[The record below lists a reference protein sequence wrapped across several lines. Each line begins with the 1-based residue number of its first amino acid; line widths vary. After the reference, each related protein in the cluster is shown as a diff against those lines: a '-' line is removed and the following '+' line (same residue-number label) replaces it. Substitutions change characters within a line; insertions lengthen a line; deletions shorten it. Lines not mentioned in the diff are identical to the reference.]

1 MTDECGRPERECVPG
16 VLASYLGPA
25 AIKEIKRLTDQH
37 DRARS
42 RLAHY
47 ASALTKVWELLDD
60 VCHSE
65 ESEDDGLLIRKLPEN
80 VYSEAVVMR
89 RSIGLLLQGEP
100 WDGDNDPI
108 QELLTMRRELGKDD
122 GAAR

>member
-1 MTDECGRPERECVPG
+1 MDECGRPECECIPG

-25 AIKEIKRLTDQH
+25 AINEIKRLTDQN

-42 RLAHY
+42 RLSHY

-60 VCHSE
+60 VVQSK
-65 ESEDDGLLIRKLPEN
+65 ESDDNFTRVLPQS
-80 VYSEAVVMR
+80 VRDEAVVMR

-108 QELLTMRRELGKDD
+108 QELLTMRRDLTKD
-122 GAAR
+122 GPWPAK